1 MAYKRKGRKEVKLP
15 PKKKEGVSKGFKV
28 FLAVMTAVVMVI
40 VSFVVVFSGPDDDN
54 GPPPPPP
61 FEIALPR
68 DDGQHNDSEEFWKLD
83 LSIQNQFGNR
93 FSINLDYY
101 LHETG
106 PQERIVTITD
116 EGNVSGGDFF
126 LHIREGSLGIGYE
139 KLNLSFDS
147 SFGSDIWTGDYTVP
161 FQYTYEGQGTDGVDE
176 LYYLDIVMTAVKDH
190 ILLGDE
196 GSIFLSDSEG
206 NALGTIKGYMIT
218 RLSVTGT
225 FRYSGET
232 YSVTGSAWYEH
243 QWGATSIH
251 DMEELRLHLSTASEL
266 FLMRFFDPQDASI
279 IEELVYY
286 SKPDGEVVELGP
298 GDFELEY
305 LRYWID
311 PRFQP
316 SNIRTFPSEWSFDY
330 SSANTDITF
339 HASVSNQIEKYHWE
353 GSVSVSGTIDG
364 ISASGRGFALL
375 NHPYLSQPTVLGF
388 VRDDGVSTA
397 PILKINID
405 NPISM
410 DNATVFYRV
419 NSGSWGSVSMSHE
432 GGNVWNATIFVSFDD
447 DVEAYVDAYDLAGK
461 KVTSDLMTWTVV

>member
-15 PKKKEGVSKGFKV
+15 PKKQDRDTKGFKV
-28 FLAVMTAVVMVI
+28 LFAVITAVVMVF
-40 VSFVVVFSGPDDDN
+40 VSFAIIFSNPDTGN

-61 FEIALPR
+61 FEITLPK
-68 DDGQHNDSEEFWKLD
+68 DEGQHNDSEEFWKLD

-93 FSINLDYY
+93 FSINIDYY

-116 EGNVSGGDFF
+116 EGNVSGEEFF

-139 KLNLSFDS
+139 KLNLTFDS
-147 SFGSDIWTGDYTVP
+147 SFGMDTWTGDYTVP
-161 FQYTYEGQGTDGVDE
+161 YQYTYEGQATDGVDE
-176 LYYLDIVMTAVKDH
+176 LYYLDLVMTAVKDH
-190 ILLGDE
+190 LLLGDE
-196 GSIFLSDSEG
+196 GTLFLSDSDG

-232 YSVTGSAWYEH
+232 YSVTGDAWYEH
-243 QWGATSIH
+243 EWGATSLH

-266 FLMRFFDPQDASI
+266 FLMRYFDTQDESI

-286 SKPDGEVVELGP
+286 SKPDGEVIELGP
-298 GDFELEY
+298 GDYELEY

-316 SNIRTFPSEWSFDY
+316 STVRCLPSRWSFTY

-339 HASVSNQIEKYHWE
+339 HSPVSDQIEKYHWE
-353 GSVSVSGTIDG
+353 GSVPISGTIDG
-364 ISASGRGFALL
+364 ISASGRGFAML
-375 NHPYLSQPTVLGF
+375 NHPYFSQPNVLGF
-388 VRDDGVSTA
+388 VRDDSVNTA
-397 PILKINID
+397 PILTVNIE
-405 NPISM
+405 NSIPM

-419 NSGSWGSVSMSHE
+419 NLGNWDSVTMSHE
-432 GGNVWNATIFVSFDD
+432 GGNVWKATILVSSGD
-447 DVEAYVDAYDLAGK
+447 DVEAFVGAYDLAGK
-461 KVTSDLMTWTVV
+461 MVTSDTMPWTVF